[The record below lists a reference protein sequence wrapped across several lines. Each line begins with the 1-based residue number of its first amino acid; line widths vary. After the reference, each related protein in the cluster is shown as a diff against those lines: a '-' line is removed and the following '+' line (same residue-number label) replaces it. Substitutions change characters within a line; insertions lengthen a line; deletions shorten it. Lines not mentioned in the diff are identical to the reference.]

1 MLAFGLQLP
10 IWIAHLP
17 GPKKGLFYVVYQKA
31 MCGLTLA
38 FMAKRLE
45 ICTKNTTDFSTDS
58 IHIVGV
64 FFSVASLGLGPTTIE
79 NYSIRY
85 LK

>member
-1 MLAFGLQLP
+1 M
-10 IWIAHLP
+10 
-17 GPKKGLFYVVYQKA
+17 YQKA